1 MTLGEEDINLQP
13 DISPP
18 MGAMTLSMSAAVVP
32 GAKLLAT
39 TQYGPAAPRIV
50 ISLSTGAKDRDLML
64 NEAGGACC
72 AADWY
77 AASLLVSG
85 PPCD

>member
-1 MTLGEEDINLQP
+1 MTLGEVEINLQP
-13 DISPP
+13 DMSPP

-39 TQYGPAAPRIV
+39 TQYGPAAPRMV

-64 NEAGGACC
+64 KEAGGGCC
-72 AADWY
+72 AAVWY
-77 AASLLVSG
+77 AASLLVSA
-85 PPCD
+85 PPSD

>member
-1 MTLGEEDINLQP
+1 MQP
-13 DISPP
+13 DMSPP
-18 MGAMTLSMSAAVVP
+18 TGAMTLSMSAAVVP

-50 ISLSTGAKDRDLML
+50 ISLSTVAKDRGLML

-72 AADWY
+72 AAVWY
-77 AASLLVSG
+77 AASLLSSA
-85 PPCD
+85 PPSD